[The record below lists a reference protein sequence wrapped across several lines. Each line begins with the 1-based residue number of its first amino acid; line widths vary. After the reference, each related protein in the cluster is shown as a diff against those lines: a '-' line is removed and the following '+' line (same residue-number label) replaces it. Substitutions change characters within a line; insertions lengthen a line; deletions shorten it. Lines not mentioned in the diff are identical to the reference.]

1 MEKKKETKGQ
11 LERKIQNAVVFVPKV
26 KDTLYIYFS
35 DKGLRLTV
43 TNPDD
48 FCGYAVIETAYHRHV
63 FDELNPNGGD
73 GTYNPLTNEWV
84 EFPFSRP
91 WIYTKRVIEIANE
104 NLKAIE
110 VDGGYSFQ
118 KLLEVLKA
126 KEDKTEYNIVTL
138 VNWWIFNCFQPLF
151 SLGEGDSSAFF
162 VYETYMHNM
171 ARNAVLLSEKTE
183 DMTALNFLKEVSK
196 NEKEF
201 HKELQDFVLFPKKTD
216 EELMKENIEAL
227 TQDEQEQAMEAQ
239 TNESKD

>member
-11 LERKIQNAVVFVPKV
+11 LERKIQNALVFVPKD
-26 KDTLYIYFS
+26 KEYSWIYFT
-35 DKGLRLTV
+35 DKGLRLET
-43 TNPDD
+43 TSDS
-48 FCGYAVIETAYHRHV
+48 CVISTGFHKHV
-63 FDELNPNGGD
+63 FDSFTSSGI
-73 GTYNPLTNEWV
+73 
-84 EFPFSRP
+84 SRP
-91 WIYTKRVIEIANE
+91 FLYTKRVIEIANE

-138 VNWWIFNCFQPLF
+138 VDWWIYNCFQPLF
-151 SLGEGDSSAFF
+151 SIGEGDSSAFF

-201 HKELQDFVLFPKKTD
+201 NKELQDFVLFPKKTD

-227 TQDEQEQAMEAQ
+227 TQNEQEQAMKAQ
-239 TNESKD
+239 INGSQY

>member
-11 LERKIQNAVVFVPKV
+11 LERKIQNALVFVPRDKE
-26 KDTLYIYFS
+26 YSWIYFT
-35 DKGLRLTV
+35 DKGLRLET
-43 TNPDD
+43 TSDS
-48 FCGYAVIETAYHRHV
+48 CVISTGFHKHV
-63 FDELNPNGGD
+63 FDSFTSSGI
-73 GTYNPLTNEWV
+73 
-84 EFPFSRP
+84 SRP
-91 WIYTKRVIEIANE
+91 YLYTKRVIEIANE

-138 VNWWIFNCFQPLF
+138 VDWWIYNCFQPLF
-151 SLGEGDSSAFF
+151 SIGEGDSSAFF

-227 TQDEQEQAMEAQ
+227 TQNEQEQAMEAQ
-239 TNESKD
+239 INGAE

>member
-11 LERKIQNAVVFVPKV
+11 LERKIQNALVFVPKD
-26 KDTLYIYFS
+26 KEYSWIYFT
-35 DKGLRLTV
+35 DKGLRLET
-43 TNPDD
+43 TSDS
-48 FCGYAVIETAYHRHV
+48 CVISTGFHKHV
-63 FDELNPNGGD
+63 FDSFTSSG
-73 GTYNPLTNEWV
+73 
-84 EFPFSRP
+84 FSRP
-91 WIYTKRVIEIANE
+91 YLYTKRVIDIANE

-138 VNWWIFNCFQPLF
+138 VDWWIYNCFQPLF
-151 SLGEGDSSAFF
+151 SLDTGDSSAFF
-162 VYETYMHNM
+162 LYETYMHNM

-216 EELMKENIEAL
+216 EELMKENIEAASL
-227 TQDEQEQAMEAQ
+227 EAENAMIQEI
-239 TNESKD
+239 KK